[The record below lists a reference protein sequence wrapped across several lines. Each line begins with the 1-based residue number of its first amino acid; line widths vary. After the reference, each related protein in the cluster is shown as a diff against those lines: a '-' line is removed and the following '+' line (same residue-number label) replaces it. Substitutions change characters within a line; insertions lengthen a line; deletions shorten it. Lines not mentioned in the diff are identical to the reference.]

1 MKELTNIINDPEDNI
16 NELTFYFEHLLSED
30 ITIEE
35 QENILRKIN
44 ERGINEFFLSSL
56 SNVLLDCSF
65 SLHVEKTNK
74 TRRKANVFVKKTFI
88 IKIIMS

>member
-44 ERGINEFFLSSL
+44 EKGINEFFLSSL
-56 SNVLLDCSF
+56 SNVLINRLENLENISGD
-65 SLHVEKTNK
+65 
-74 TRRKANVFVKKTFI
+74 FI
-88 IKIIMS
+88 AVSYTHLTLPTT